1 MDVLLSVF
9 FLVSLPVS
17 ILFVRNKA
25 GFPRNLYLVLLGKRT
40 WVSYSAALSDPR
52 IPRLR
57 PGVLGLSGGDGV
69 KPDRRIVRRMDLEY
83 AKDYRVWKDVERVMT
98 DFSQLGRA

>member
-1 MDVLLSVF
+1 
-9 FLVSLPVS
+9 
-17 ILFVRNKA
+17 
-25 GFPRNLYLVLLGKRT
+25 NLYLVLLGKRT